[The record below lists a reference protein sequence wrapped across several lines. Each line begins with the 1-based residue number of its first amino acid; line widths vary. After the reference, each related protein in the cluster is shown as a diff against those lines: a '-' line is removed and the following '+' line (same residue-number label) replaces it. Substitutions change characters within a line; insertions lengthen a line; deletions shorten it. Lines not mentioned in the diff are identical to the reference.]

1 MPRRPFA
8 QIVAATFA
16 ANPDLAEQFYIS
28 ASELLHD
35 FDTWGPVI
43 QANEDGEYDQSTE
56 IEQLRAAYDQLS
68 AKITVVEL
76 ASNSG

>member
-1 MPRRPFA
+1 MARRPFS
-8 QIVAATFA
+8 QIVAAAFA
-16 ANPDLAEQFYIS
+16 ANPELAEQFYIS

-43 QANEDGEYDQSTE
+43 QGNEDGEYDESTE

-68 AKITVVEL
+68 AKITAMEL
-76 ASNSG
+76 ARPGE